1 MTAEEIPTSYEDIL
15 DMDSEISSVADSE
28 IYADNTHYYGI
39 PDDEIESREMGEAI
53 RNKEEE
59 YEDEETEIAPAVID
73 EDGEISIPPD
83 SEESEIGPYYGE
95 PDEEP
100 EYNPDLPDE
109 ELTANIS
116 TEEHFPDATGRI
128 GDPKYLGHTFND

>member
-1 MTAEEIPTSYEDIL
+1 MPKTPTITAFQI
-15 DMDSEISSVADSE
+15 MKWRA
-28 IYADNTHYYGI
+28 GI
-39 PDDEIESREMGEAI
+39 WVKQSDR
-53 RNKEEE
+53 EE
-59 YEDEETEIAPAVID
+59 YEEEEAEIAPAVID

-83 SEESEIGPYYGE
+83 LEEPEIGPYYGD

-100 EYNPDLPDE
+100 EYNLELPDE
-109 ELTANIS
+109 ELTADIS